1 MKHGAYILARFST
14 DNQKDDSIEIQVQ
27 KCTEYCE
34 AHSIPILEVF
44 ADFAVSGMKDD
55 RPQYHRMMEQIR
67 AGGADTVVFLD
78 QSRMFRKMTKW
89 FEFREEM
96 QALGVSVIAVTQP
109 QIGGDLDDPGV
120 FLSEGAMALMNQIW
134 VLQTR
139 QKVIAKMRF
148 MAEQGLH
155 TGGSAPLG
163 YDVVDGRL
171 VINEAEA
178 ETVRFI
184 FREYASGT
192 AYRAIIDQLNKKGL
206 RTKRGSQFGN
216 NSLHEMLKN
225 EKYIGV
231 FTYGRTAARKNHNS
245 HIEAP
250 GMIRIPDACPAIID
264 EETFE
269 KVRKKMEQNR
279 RAQAGRPASTREYP
293 LKGKVFCGE
302 CGSPL
307 YIAQSKRKE
316 YVYTYY
322 RCTDGKNKRIC
333 DNTPIPCDV
342 LEDKVLQ
349 AVIKIIGTPASRRDL
364 IDIMRQE
371 ASETQQAAVTEFSKL
386 HERYGTLTVQIEN
399 CTRAILDG
407 LNSPSV
413 SRKLETLE
421 LERDEIDARMKELY
435 GACSGAALPAD
446 VMEQSLDL
454 LIEDASTGGSSA
466 AALFALVAR
475 VEVSKTS
482 IRVWTII
489 DFDKD
494 GKMKKADPS
503 EVIKID
509 GSALPQP

>member
-1 MKHGAYILARFST
+1 MKHGAFILARFST

-34 AHSIPILEVF
+34 AHNLPILDIF
-44 ADFAVSGMKDD
+44 PDYAVSGMKDD
-55 RPQYHRMMEQIR
+55 RPQYNRMMEQLR

-96 QALGVSVIAVTQP
+96 QALGVSVVSVTQP
-109 QIGGDLDDPGV
+109 QIGGDIDDPGV
-120 FLSEGAMALMNQIW
+120 FLSEGAMALMNQLW
-134 VLQTR
+134 VLQTK
-139 QKVIAKMRF
+139 QKVVAKMRH

-171 VINEAEA
+171 VVNEHEA

-184 FREYASGT
+184 FSEYASGT
-192 AYRAIIDQLNKKGL
+192 SYRSIIDALNKKGIH
-206 RTKRGSQFGN
+206 TKRGHQFGV

-231 FTYGRTAARKNHNS
+231 FTYGRTKARKNRNS
-245 HIEAP
+245 HIESP
-250 GMIRIPDACPAIID
+250 DMIRIPNACPAIID
-264 EETFE
+264 QETFE
-269 KVRKKMEQNR
+269 AVRKKMEQNK
-279 RAQAGRPASTREYP
+279 RAQAGRPTSTRDYP

-316 YVYTYY
+316 YIYTYY
-322 RCTDGKNKRIC
+322 RCTDGKNKGIC
-333 DNTPIPCDV
+333 DNTPIPCEV
-342 LEDKVLQ
+342 LEEKVLQ
-349 AVIKIIGTPASRRDL
+349 AVIRILGTPASRRDL
-364 IDIMRQE
+364 IDILRAE
-371 ASETQQAAVTEFSKL
+371 AGATQQAAVVEFAQL
-386 HERYGTLTVQIEN
+386 QERYASVTAQIDN
-399 CTRAILDG
+399 CAKAILEG
-407 LNSPSV
+407 LNSHTIA
-413 SRKLETLE
+413 RKLES
-421 LERDEIDARMKELY
+421 LEREREEIDERMKVLH
-435 GACSGAALPAD
+435 GACSGASLPAD
-446 VMEQSLDL
+446 VMEQSLDM
-454 LIEDASTGGSSA
+454 IIADASTGGSSA
-466 AALFALVAR
+466 ASLFALVAR
-475 VEVSKTS
+475 VEVSKQS

-494 GKMKKADPS
+494 GKLKKADPAD
-503 EVIKID
+503 VIKID